1 MAINVYVIS
10 EPSIID
16 FIEDGDLEGFK
27 EELSIDDTLIFHD
40 PETFDTEAEV
50 IAFTSCIAYGLD
62 DRAPA
67 SLPYSVPTSKRI
79 CRSSRP
85 SRTIDDCLKMT
96 V

>member
-40 PETFDTEAEV
+40 PETFYTEAEV

-67 SLPYSVPTSKRI
+67 SRAILRSDIEEDLPFIEAIENY
-79 CRSSRP
+79 
-85 SRTIDDCLKMT
+85 
-96 V
+96 

>member
-50 IAFTSCIAYGLD
+50 IAFTSCIACGLD

-67 SLPYSVPTSKRI
+67 SRAILRSDIEEDLPFIEAIENY
-79 CRSSRP
+79 
-85 SRTIDDCLKMT
+85 
-96 V
+96 